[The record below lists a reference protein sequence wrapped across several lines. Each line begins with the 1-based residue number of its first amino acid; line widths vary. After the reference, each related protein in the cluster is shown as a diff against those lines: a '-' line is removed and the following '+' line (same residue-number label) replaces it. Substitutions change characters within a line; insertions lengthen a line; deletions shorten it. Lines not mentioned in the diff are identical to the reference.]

1 MAEPA
6 RHLPLPP
13 DEDLDDETSEP
24 AVLQRWVE
32 RPDGHLELVEM
43 PLTPELFLDPQL
55 EDKMVQGQ
63 LHGEVTHDLAG
74 LLKTYLRSKRDDVVV
89 LWDVKHYLVPGLPA
103 PAPDVSVI
111 YGIHQKDFEEKLDSF
126 DVAKEGVRPS
136 LVIEVVSPKSARIRR
151 TDKVDKVKLYQTA
164 GISEYLILDPPRRKN
179 RYRYEWT
186 GYRLDAWGFYSP
198 IEPEADGAL
207 FSETTGLSFTV
218 SPRRE
223 RYYVLDENGEPLLSH
238 GETDKAWKAEKE
250 AREKEA
256 EARRAAEE
264 KAAHAEAELARVREE
279 LARLRK
285 SNLS

>member
-6 RHLPLPP
+6 RYLPLPP

-32 RPDGHLELVEM
+32 RPGGRLELVEM

-55 EDKMVQGQ
+55 EDKMVQGR

-111 YGIHQKDFEEKLDSF
+111 YGIHSKDFEEKPDSF
-126 DVAKEGVRPS
+126 DVAQEGVRPS

-151 TDKVDKVKLYQTA
+151 TDKVDKVELYQTA
-164 GISEYLILDPPRRKN
+164 GISEYLILDPPRRKT

-186 GYRLDAWGFYSP
+186 GYRLDDQGFYSP
-198 IEPEADGAL
+198 IESRADGSL

-218 SPRRE
+218 SPRGE
-223 RYYVLDENGEPLLSH
+223 RYYVLDENGQPLLSH
-238 GETDKAWKAEKE
+238 EETDKAWKAEKE
-250 AREKEA
+250 AR
-256 EARRAAEE
+256 RAAEE
-264 KAAHAEAELARVREE
+264 KTTQAESELARVREE
-279 LARLRK
+279 LERLRK
-285 SNLS
+285 TNLS